1 MRVLFSPHSH
11 PTFIV
16 FLMLAILT
24 DVKWYLFVV
33 LICTSLMI
41 SSIDHIFICMLAI
54 SISSLEA
61 HLFSSTFYLGCLIF
75 FVFMLNCMSCLY
87 MLDVNPLL
95 VISFANIFSHSVDF
109 LFVVGFLC
117 YAEAF
122 KFS

>member
-1 MRVLFSPHSH
+1 MHVGHLHFLFGSTSVQ
-11 PTFIV
+11 FY
-16 FLMLAILT
+16 FLLG
-24 DVKWYLFVV
+24 LFDF
-33 LICTSLMI
+33 C
-41 SSIDHIFICMLAI
+41 
-54 SISSLEA
+54 
-61 HLFSSTFYLGCLIF
+61 